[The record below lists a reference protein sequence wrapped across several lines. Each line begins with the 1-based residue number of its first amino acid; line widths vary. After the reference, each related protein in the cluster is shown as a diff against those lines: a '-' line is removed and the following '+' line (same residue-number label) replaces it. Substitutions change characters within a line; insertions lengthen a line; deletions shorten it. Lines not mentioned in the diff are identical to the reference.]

1 MISSHNCMDLM
12 FEKTFFSKKIITLFS
27 ITIAILE
34 SGNKTAAPGLSG
46 NSSETDNDFL
56 AISVFIVSVVND
68 FVGLSVVESFYFR

>member
-1 MISSHNCMDLM
+1 MDLIL
-12 FEKTFFSKKIITLFS
+12 KKLFFSLKKIITLFP

-46 NSSETDNDFL
+46 NSSDNDNDFL

-68 FVGLSVVESFYFR
+68 FVGFLVVESFYFR